1 MKIYGNKLIKETI
14 INMSE
19 KDRMAHSFLIC
30 GEKGL
35 GKKTIADWLAALLVC
50 ESAEKPCFA
59 CRSCH
64 LASEHTHP
72 DIIYAEHSGK
82 LGGFSVD
89 TVREICSDAYIKPN
103 NGDRKI
109 YIFTDADKITVQAQ
123 NSLLKLIEE
132 PPDHAY
138 FIFTVTDRNVIL
150 ETIRSRVITLNAAPL
165 SREELME
172 ALAACGVSGADAE
185 EAASVFGG
193 NAGRCLEYISSDAM
207 KTAVDLT
214 KKVTDCIINRDEY
227 GILKNLTDA
236 SADKDMFK
244 TVIGMLDCIIRDALA
259 LRYDPGSMTGCYD
272 RGARELSSGTT
283 MNACERMH
291 DALGKA
297 YSLIDKNV
305 NIKLIA
311 SVLCGEITAFRQL

>member
-14 INMSE
+14 LNMSQ

-35 GKKTIADWLAALLVC
+35 GKKNIADWLAALLVC
-50 ESAEKPCFA
+50 EGAEKPCFA

-103 NGDRKI
+103 NGERKI

-150 ETIRSRVITLNAAPL
+150 ETIRSRVITLSAAPV
-165 SREELME
+165 SREDTLA
-172 ALAACGVSGADAE
+172 ALAENGVSDSEANDAV
-185 EAASVFGG
+185 SVFGG
-193 NAGRCLEYISSDAM
+193 NIGKCLDYVKSDAM
-207 KTAVDLT
+207 KSTVDLT

-244 TVIGMLDCIIRDALA
+244 TVIGMLDSIIRDALA
-259 LRYDPGSMTGCYD
+259 LRYDPDSMTGCYSS
-272 RGARELSSGTT
+272 GARELSSGTT
-283 MNACERMH
+283 MNACEKMH
-291 DALGKA
+291 EALGKA

>member
-14 INMSE
+14 LNMSQ

-50 ESAEKPCFA
+50 ESADKPCCT

-64 LASEHTHP
+64 LTLEHTHP

-89 TVREICSDAYIKPN
+89 TVRNICSDAYIKPN

-132 PPDHAY
+132 PPEYAY
-138 FIFTVTDRNVIL
+138 FIFTVSDRNVIL
-150 ETIRSRVITLNAAPL
+150 ETIRSRVITLNAAPV
-165 SREELME
+165 SREDTLA
-172 ALAACGVSGADAE
+172 ALAENGVSESEAN
-185 EAASVFGG
+185 EAAAVFGG
-193 NAGRCLEYISSDAM
+193 NIGRCLDYVQSESM
-207 KTAVDLT
+207 HTAVGLT

-227 GILKNLTDA
+227 GVLKNLTDA
-236 SADKDMFK
+236 SADKDMLRD
-244 TVIGMLDCIIRDALA
+244 VLEMLDRIIRDALA
-259 LRYDPGSMTGCYD
+259 VRYCPDSITGCYSD
-272 RGARELSSGTT
+272 GARGLSSGLTVT
-283 MNACERMH
+283 ACEKIHQSLNRAH
-291 DALGKA
+291 
-297 YSLIDKNV
+297 SLIDNNV
-305 NIKLIA
+305 NTKLIV
-311 SVLCGEITAFRQL
+311 SVLCGEIMTFRQL

>member
-14 INMSE
+14 LNMSQ

-103 NGDRKI
+103 NGERKI

-150 ETIRSRVITLNAAPL
+150 ETIRSRVITLSAAPV
-165 SREELME
+165 SREDTLA
-172 ALAACGVSGADAE
+172 ALAENGVSDSEANDAV
-185 EAASVFGG
+185 SVFGG
-193 NAGRCLEYISSDAM
+193 NIGKCLDYVKSDAM
-207 KTAVDLT
+207 KSAVDLT

-244 TVIGMLDCIIRDALA
+244 TVIGMLDSIIRDALA
-259 LRYDPGSMTGCYD
+259 LRYDPDSMTGCYE

-283 MNACERMH
+283 LNACEKMH
-291 DALGKA
+291 GALGKA